1 MTDASNEPA
10 AEATS
15 AADADSAL
23 CENCGRPREERFC
36 SQCGQNDR
44 TYSRSLFPV
53 LGELVRESFEFDGRL
68 AQTLKLLL
76 FKPGS
81 LSTEFSRNRRARYM
95 TPVRLYLFTSV
106 VFFLTMSLAMSR
118 VPNPLEEETGQDL
131 PPSLA
136 EIPGNV
142 MDSLRA
148 AVDSLE
154 AVVPGLQL
162 QLDGEDV
169 PVSME
174 ISESGI
180 AALKANLPPSQH
192 GKLDDLLKRDS
203 ARATQITLAI
213 LAPFFDSEAR
223 ASSTDGRQG
232 DPGPDEDAGPGED
245 AAPEEDTAPEEDEA
259 PEEDTAPVASD
270 PPASAAVVLPTSQG
284 FLARMFLNSFV
295 DLMHDPDAF
304 TERIIGNLSIAM
316 FFLLPVYALMLAVL
330 YWRKKRYYIEHLVF
344 GMHVHSFLFIVV
356 TLMLIVSIT
365 PMGAAGQGW
374 TQGILGLVVVAY
386 PIVAL
391 RRFYGNGWFVTLVK
405 AFVLGILYFT
415 IVSPLT
421 TIALF
426 LTA

>member
-1 MTDASNEPA
+1 MTDVSNEPT

-15 AADADSAL
+15 AADAASDL
-23 CENCGRPREERFC
+23 CENCGRPRADRFC
-36 SQCGQNDR
+36 SRCGQNDR

-68 AQTLKLLL
+68 AQTLRLLL

-81 LSTEFSRNRRARYM
+81 LSTEFARNRRARYM

-106 VFFLTMSLAMSR
+106 IFFLTMSVAMSR
-118 VPNPLEEETGQDL
+118 VPNPLEEEPDQD
-131 PPSLA
+131 PSSALA
-136 EIPGNV
+136 EIPADV
-142 MDSLRA
+142 L
-148 AVDSLE
+148 DSLE

-162 QLDGEDV
+162 QIDGEDV

-180 AALKANLPPSQH
+180 AALRANLEPSQH
-192 GKLDDLLKRDS
+192 GKLDDLLKRES
-203 ARATQITLAI
+203 ARATQFGLAL
-213 LAPFFDSEAR
+213 LAAAFDSEAR

-232 DPGPDEDAGPGED
+232 DPGPDSGS
-245 AAPEEDTAPEEDEA
+245 AAEDTLSEPRDGTLAGDAPA
-259 PEEDTAPVASD
+259 G
-270 PPASAAVVLPTSQG
+270 AAVVLPTSRG
-284 FLARMFLNSFV
+284 FLARMALNSAV

-344 GMHVHSFLFIVV
+344 GMHVHSFMFMIV
-356 TLMLIVSIT
+356 TLMLIASIT

-386 PIVAL
+386 PIIAL

-421 TIALF
+421 TIVLF

>member
-1 MTDASNEPA
+1 MTNGTTTD
-10 AEATS
+10 
-15 AADADSAL
+15 DRI
-23 CENCGRPREERFC
+23 CENCGRPRADRFC
-36 SQCGQNDR
+36 SRCGQNDR

-68 AQTLKLLL
+68 AQTLRLLL

-81 LSTEFSRNRRARYM
+81 LSTEFARNRRARYM

-106 VFFLTMSLAMSR
+106 VFFLTMSLVMSR
-118 VPNPLEEETGQDL
+118 VPNPLAEEPDQD
-131 PPSLA
+131 PSSGLA
-136 EIPGNV
+136 EIPGDV
-142 MDSLRA
+142 MDSLQA
-148 AVDSLE
+148 AVDSLQ

-162 QLDGEDV
+162 QIDGEDV

-180 AALKANLPPSQH
+180 AALRANLEPSQH
-192 GKLDDLLKRDS
+192 GKLDDLLKRES
-203 ARATQITLAI
+203 ARTTQIALAL
-213 LAPFFDSEAR
+213 LAAAFDSEAQ
-223 ASSTDGRQG
+223 ASSVGERQG
-232 DPGPDEDAGPGED
+232 DPGPDEDAAPGADSTAHTAGAGPD
-245 AAPEEDTAPEEDEA
+245 SVSAAEDTLSEPRDG
-259 PEEDTAPVASD
+259 PVAGD
-270 PPASAAVVLPTSQG
+270 PSASAAVVLPTSRG
-284 FLARMFLNSFV
+284 FLARMALNSIV

-344 GMHVHSFLFIVV
+344 GMHVHSFLFMIV

-374 TQGILGLVVVAY
+374 TQGILGLAVLAY
-386 PIVAL
+386 PIIAL
-391 RRFYGNGWFVTLVK
+391 RRFYGNGWFLTLVK

-421 TIALF
+421 TIVLF